1 MGTRLIAG
9 RDFTW
14 TDLYEK
20 RHVAIVSE
28 NLAREWWH
36 DPRAALG
43 KQVRESS
50 LAPWREVVG
59 VVENV
64 YDKRHASEGPC
75 VRVPA
80 GADGSILLVF
90 DHDYVVRQGMFV
102 IRSYRTGTEGLLK
115 EVQQAVWSV
124 NGRQPVFLCHHAQDL
139 V

>member
-14 TDLYEK
+14 TDLYER

-43 KQVRESS
+43 KRIRESS

-59 VVENV
+59 VAEDV
-64 YDKRHASEGPC
+64 YDNGMRVKAPEFASC
-75 VRVPA
+75 R
-80 GADGSILLVF
+80 
-90 DHDYVVRQGMFV
+90 R
-102 IRSYRTGTEGLLK
+102 
-115 EVQQAVWSV
+115 
-124 NGRQPVFLCHHAQDL
+124 
-139 V
+139 